1 MNKNILLLGLMLGA
15 LFFLKRQPGGQP
27 VQGQMES
34 GVRPKPAFAIDQW
47 WDEG

>member
-1 MNKNILLLGLMLGA
+1 MNNNILLLGLMLGA

-34 GVRPKPAFAIDQW
+34 GPAWQDPASWRDPNS
-47 WDEG
+47 D